1 MSTPAPFERL
11 LMHSATT
18 VDYGFVR
25 RAEVTLVLDADEE
38 VPLRRM
44 DTVVENAMVMGGAT
58 LRMRSRSWPL
68 SHLGRSLWRIHRL
81 VTRWRDRSCDRG

>member
-18 VDYGFVR
+18 VDYGFVL
-25 RAEVTLVLDADEE
+25 RAEVTLILDPDEE

-44 DTVVENAMVMGGAT
+44 DTVVGNALVHGWRNASDEVTVMAFVPRGAQPVADPSSGDEVEGSV
-58 LRMRSRSWPL
+58 L
-68 SHLGRSLWRIHRL
+68 
-81 VTRWRDRSCDRG
+81 